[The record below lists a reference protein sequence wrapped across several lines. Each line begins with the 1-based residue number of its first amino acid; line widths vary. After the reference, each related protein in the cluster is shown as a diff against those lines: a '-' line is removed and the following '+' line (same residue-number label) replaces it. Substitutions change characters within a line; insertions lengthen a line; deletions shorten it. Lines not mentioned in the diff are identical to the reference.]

1 MKKLLIILLTS
12 TICLGSIIL
21 TSDSGVEDIASYGVV
36 TIDTKEVTINNSE
49 DIRDYMIGIKP

>member
-12 TICLGSIIL
+12 VICLGSIIL
-21 TSDSGVEDIASYGVV
+21 TSDSGMEDVSSDGVV

-49 DIRDYMIGIKP
+49 DVRDYMIGIKP